1 MPRHFADLVALVA
14 PAQLI
19 NVIVCGLM
27 FETTGASDCDAD
39 GYSPEARTER
49 LRRGYDGYYDHTY
62 SVDACDDSEYLY
74 FWVLWNTIAIMA
86 IWLAPIRYGISA
98 FRAVGSEVDGTVV
111 NQTVMAA
118 PLQPAANVQS
128 VSVLRA
134 QLQSIGTVKELR
146 TQAGSA
152 EP

>member
-1 MPRHFADLVALVA
+1 MPRHLADLVALVA
-14 PAQLI
+14 LAQVI

-27 FETTGASDCDAD
+27 FGTTGASDCDAD
-39 GYSPEARTER
+39 GYGPETRTER
-49 LRRGYDGYYDHTY
+49 LRRGYDGYYDYTY

-86 IWLAPIRYGISA
+86 IWLAPIGYGISS
-98 FRAVGSEVDGTVV
+98 FCAVGSEVGVTVI

-118 PLQPAANVQS
+118 PFQPATNVQS

-134 QLQSIGTVKELR
+134 LQSIKTAKELR